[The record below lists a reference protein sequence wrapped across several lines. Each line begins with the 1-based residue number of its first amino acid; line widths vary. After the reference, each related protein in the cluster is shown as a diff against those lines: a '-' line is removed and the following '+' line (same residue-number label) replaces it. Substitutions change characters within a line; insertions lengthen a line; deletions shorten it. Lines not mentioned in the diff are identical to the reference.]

1 MPVPVPVEA
10 TATSSTQQEEADE
23 DVLVTSVHAVVHV
36 IAAVDFLASLLSGS
50 LGAYWVFFCPEQSH
64 GRAPLLFLLAALL
77 LPLMLLEVGEI
88 FCLMTG
94 TAIVGTEDIK
104 TSRITKRTI
113 QLHVGQG
120 LFMGTGMARVLT
132 AQEPT
137 ALLRQASIWSMAWVL
152 WTYGVFMCPSTTTTS
167 TKTTK
172 TAEST
177 QNDHQ
182 NIKQP
187 KAMSA

>member
-1 MPVPVPVEA
+1 MSVPVPVPVEA
-10 TATSSTQQEEADE
+10 TATTSTKPQQEADE
-23 DVLVTSVHAVVHV
+23 DVQVTSVHAVVHV
-36 IAAVDFLASLLSGS
+36 AAAVDFLASLLSGS

-64 GRAPLLFLLAALL
+64 DGRAPLLFLLAALL

-94 TAIVGTEDIK
+94 TAIVGPDDIK

-167 TKTTK
+167 TKTT
-172 TAEST
+172 